1 LKIMIYLKSARE
13 IQIMGKNGKIV
24 AEAIDLVSK
33 NLKPGTKTKELDRL
47 AKEFIESKEA
57 QPAFYGYRGYP
68 ANICI
73 SIDEEV
79 VHGIP
84 GERELR
90 PGQVVSID
98 IGVFKDGYYADGA
111 ATYLVQNSNQETVR
125 LLDVTRKALHLGLD
139 KAVAGNHLGDISH
152 TIQTYVEENGYS
164 VVRELVGHG
173 IGKSMHEEPQV
184 PNFGKPGTGPV
195 LVPGMVLAIEPMVNA
210 GAYQVL
216 TKPDGWTIISADG
229 SLSAHFE
236 HTVAITESGPVV
248 LTNLN

>member
-1 LKIMIYLKSARE
+1 MS
-13 IQIMGKNGKIV
+13 KNGKIV
-24 AEAIDLVSK
+24 AEAIDLISK

-57 QPAFYGYRGYP
+57 KPAFYGYRGYP
-68 ANICI
+68 ANICV

-90 PGQVVSID
+90 PGQVVSVD
-98 IGVFKDGYYADGA
+98 IGVYKDGYYADGA
-111 ATYLVQNSNQETVR
+111 ATYIVTNNNQEAAR
-125 LLDVTRKALHLGLD
+125 LLDVTKKALFIGLE
-139 KAVAGNHLGDISH
+139 KATVGNCLGDISH
-152 TIQTYVEENGYS
+152 AIQSYVEENGYS

-184 PNFGKPGTGPV
+184 PNFGKPGTGPA

-210 GAYQVL
+210 GTYQVV
-216 TKPDGWTIISADG
+216 TQPDGWTIASADH

-236 HTVAITESGPVV
+236 HTVAISESGPMV
-248 LTNLN
+248 LTSLN

>member
-1 LKIMIYLKSARE
+1 MKIMIYLKSSRE
-13 IQIMGKNGKIV
+13 IEIMRINGKIV

-33 NLKPGTKTKELDRL
+33 NLKPRTKTKELDRL
-47 AKEFIESKEA
+47 AKEFIESKGA
-57 QPAFYGYRGYP
+57 KPAFYGYRGYP
-68 ANICI
+68 ANICV

-98 IGVFKDGYYADGA
+98 IGVCKDGYYADGA
-111 ATYLVQNSNQETVR
+111 ATYLIKNNDQKAAR
-125 LLDVTRKALHLGLD
+125 LLDVTQKALYLGLE
-139 KAVAGNHLGDISH
+139 KAVAGNYLGDISH

-184 PNFGKPGTGPV
+184 PNFGRPGTGPV

-210 GAYQVL
+210 GAYPVL
-216 TKPDGWTIISADG
+216 TKPDGWTVVSADR

-236 HTVAITESGPVV
+236 HTVAITESGSIV
-248 LTNLN
+248 LTSLN

>member
-1 LKIMIYLKSARE
+1 MIYLKSNRE
-13 IQIMGKNGKIV
+13 IEIIKNNGQIV
-24 AEAIDLVSK
+24 AQAIVLVSK
-33 NLKPGTKTKELDRL
+33 NLRPGVKTKELDLL
-47 AKEFIESKEA
+47 AKEFIESKKA
-57 QPAFYGYRGYP
+57 KPAFYGYRGYP

-90 PGQVVSID
+90 PGQVVSVD
-98 IGVFKDGYYADGA
+98 IGVYKDGYYADGA
-111 ATYLVQNSNQETVR
+111 ATFIVVDQNREAER
-125 LLDVTRKALHLGLD
+125 LLKVTQEALEIGLD
-139 KAVAGNHLGDISH
+139 KAKVGNYLGDISH
-152 TIQTYVEENGYS
+152 AIQTYVEENGFA

-184 PNFGKPGTGPV
+184 PNFGKPGTGPA
-195 LVPGMVLAIEPMVNA
+195 LVPGMVLAIEPMVNS
-210 GAYQVL
+210 GTYKIE
-216 TKPDGWTIISADG
+216 TKADGWTIISADG

-236 HTVAITESGPVV
+236 HTVAITENGPMV

>member
-1 LKIMIYLKSARE
+1 MIYLKSQRE
-13 IQIMGKNGKIV
+13 IEIIKKNGRIV

-33 NLKPGTKTKELDRL
+33 NLNPGTKTKELDRL
-47 AKEFIESKEA
+47 AKEFIESREA
-57 QPAFYGYRGYP
+57 KPAFYGYRGYP

-84 GERELR
+84 GQRELR
-90 PGQVVSID
+90 AGQVVSID
-98 IGVFKDGYYADGA
+98 IGVYKDGYYADGA
-111 ATYLVQNSNQETVR
+111 ASFIVEDQNKEADK
-125 LLDVTRKALHLGLD
+125 LLEVTRTALEIGLEKA
-139 KAVAGNHLGDISH
+139 KVGNYLGDVSFA
-152 TIQTYVEENGYS
+152 IQSLVEENGFS

-184 PNFGKPGTGPV
+184 PNFGRPGTGPV

-210 GAYQVL
+210 GTHKVV
-216 TKPDGWTIISADG
+216 TKADGWTIVSADG

-236 HTVAITESGPVV
+236 HTIAITETGPIV
-248 LTNLN
+248 LTGQN